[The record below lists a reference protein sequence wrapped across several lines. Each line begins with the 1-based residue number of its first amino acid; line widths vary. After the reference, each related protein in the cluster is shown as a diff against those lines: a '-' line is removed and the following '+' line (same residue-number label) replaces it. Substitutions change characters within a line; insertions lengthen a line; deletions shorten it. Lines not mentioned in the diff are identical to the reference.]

1 MYHSHVQFYL
11 LTHQEEDFDT
21 IRALPPLE
29 AFTHDFFVSGGI
41 QSERLGRADVI
52 LADLRGREAEGAL
65 AALTAGM
72 GENAQ
77 LILLAEHG
85 QAEALGDALDR
96 AWDIWRLPMTER
108 ELRFRFLRWQREY
121 KRIKDAWQTSHFLE
135 ETINHIPNLIWYKT
149 KDGVHEKVNDSF
161 CLTVNKTKAQ
171 VEGQRH
177 AYIWDVEQDDPVCI
191 ESERVV
197 MTSKRTC
204 VSEETVKTGGGT
216 KLLTTYKSPLYDLD
230 GSVMGTVGVAIDV
243 TQERTYEQEIVKKNQ
258 ALETLFATLDC
269 GILCHTVDGTQI
281 LSVNRAAL
289 NLLGYASQA
298 EMEQAGFHMVADS
311 VLDEDKNLL
320 CQSIRSLKTV
330 GDTVNVEYRVG
341 HKSGDILHIMGSIK
355 LMEENG
361 RMFYQRFLV
370 DCTKQKLQAKREEK
384 RHLELIHALSVD
396 YNLVCYYNLDAGS
409 GNCLRISGCP
419 YGVLDSLFS
428 GESAMDESLAGYID
442 SCVYA
447 EDRELMR
454 RALSREHLRQA
465 LEEDGVVYAN
475 YRTACNGETRY
486 FQMKAVQAGAWDE
499 SRDIVLGFRSVDQE
513 TRREMEKKNLLESAL
528 AQANRAN
535 EAKSLFLSNMSHD
548 IRTPMNAII
557 GFTTLAASH
566 IDNRDQVEMY
576 LQKIKTSGS
585 HLLSLINDILDM
597 SHIES
602 GKIQLEEK
610 RYSLPQIF
618 QDLRNMVQGD
628 VQAKN
633 LELHIDKAG
642 ILNEDIYCDR
652 LRLNQVFLNLLSN
665 AIKYTP
671 SGGSIHILMTER
683 PAAQGRASYEFQV
696 RDTGIGMSQE
706 FLSHIFEPFE
716 RERNSTF
723 SGIQGTG
730 LGMAITKNIV
740 DMMGGTISVESR
752 QGEGTVV
759 TVSFPFRVDAGE
771 SVQPLPEWAG
781 KRALVVAGQP
791 EDILQSLCRLGVKG
805 QALSPGALDGQWG
818 GAFDICF
825 VDWSARNGANVLR
838 AIRGRAGKAVPVV
851 VLSED
856 DWADI
861 AEEAEAAGAS
871 GYCGKPLFL
880 SQLRACLAAL
890 SKTED
895 AAQKG
900 EEPEERPLRSG
911 RILLTEDN
919 LLNQEIATAILEEA
933 GFQVEVAD
941 NGAAAVEMV
950 RRSEPGYYQ
959 LVLMDI
965 QMPVMNGYQAAEAI
979 RALGDPLLSAI
990 PIVAMTANAFEEDK
1004 QEALH
1009 HGMNGHIAKPI
1020 DVNVLFAT
1028 LDGILER
1035 QAFSSG

>member
-1 MYHSHVQFYL
+1 MYHCHVQFYL
-11 LTHQEEDFDT
+11 LTHQEKDFNA
-21 IRALPPLE
+21 IRAMPPLD
-29 AFTHDFFVSGGI
+29 AFTHDFFVSGSV
-41 QSERLGRADVI
+41 QSQRLELADVI
-52 LADLRGREAEGAL
+52 LADLRGQEAEEVL
-65 AALTAGM
+65 AALSAGA
-72 GENAQ
+72 GKDAQ
-77 LILLAEHG
+77 LILLAEYG
-85 QAEALGDALDR
+85 QAEALGDALER

-108 ELRFRFLRWQREY
+108 ELRLHFLHWQREY
-121 KRIKDAWQTSHFLE
+121 RQAKDAWQTNHFLE

-149 KDGVHEKVNDSF
+149 KDGIHEKVNDSF
-161 CLTVNKTKAQ
+161 CLTVNKTKEQ
-171 VEGQRH
+171 VEGQGH
-177 AYIWDVEQDDPVCI
+177 AYIWDVEQDDPACI

-197 MTSKRTC
+197 MTSRRTC
-204 VSEETVKTGGGT
+204 ISEESVMTGDGAQ
-216 KLLTTYKSPLYDLD
+216 LLTTYKSPLYDLD

-243 TQERTYEQEIVKKNQ
+243 TQERAYEQEIVMKNQ

-269 GILCHTVDGTQI
+269 GILCHTVDGAQI
-281 LSVNRAAL
+281 LSINRAAL
-289 NLLGYASQA
+289 NLLGYASQS
-298 EMEQAGFHMVADS
+298 EMEKAGFHMVADS
-311 VLDEDKNLL
+311 VLDEDKVAL

-341 HKSGDILHIMGSIK
+341 HRSGDILHIMGSIK

-361 RMFYQRFLV
+361 RLFYQRFLL
-370 DCTKQKLQAKREEK
+370 DCTEQKLQAKREEK
-384 RHLELIHALSVD
+384 HHLGLIHALSVD
-396 YNLVCYYNLDAGS
+396 YNLVCYYNLDTGE
-409 GNCLRISGCP
+409 GNCLRISDCP
-419 YGVLDSLFS
+419 YRVLDSLFS
-428 GESAMDESLAGYID
+428 GESTMDESMAGYVD

-454 RALSREHLRQA
+454 QALSREHLRQG
-465 LEEDGVVYAN
+465 LEEDDVVYAN

-486 FQMKAVQAGAWDE
+486 FQMKAVRAGAWDE

-513 TRREMEKKNLLESAL
+513 TRREMEKKNLLENAL

-557 GFTTLAASH
+557 GFTALAASR
-566 IDNRDQVEMY
+566 IDNRDQVELY
-576 LQKIKTSGS
+576 LQKIMTSGN

-602 GKIQLEEK
+602 GKIRLEEK
-610 RYSLPQIF
+610 RYSLPEII

-633 LELHIDKAG
+633 LELHIDKID

-652 LRLNQVFLNLLSN
+652 LRLNQVLLNLLSN

-671 SGGSIHILMTER
+671 SGGSIHILMLER
-683 PAAQGRASYEFQV
+683 PAAQGRSSYEFQV
-696 RDTGIGMSQE
+696 RDTGIGMTQE

-752 QGEGTVV
+752 QGDGTVV
-759 TVSFPFRVDAGE
+759 TVCFPFRVDAGE
-771 SVQPLPEWAG
+771 TVRPLPEWVG
-781 KRALVVAGQP
+781 KRALVFSSQPESLLKSLRRLDIKGRALPPETPAGQWD
-791 EDILQSLCRLGVKG
+791 EG
-805 QALSPGALDGQWG
+805 
-818 GAFDICF
+818 FDIYF
-825 VDWSARNGANVLR
+825 ADWSARDGAKLLR
-838 AIRGRAGKAVPVV
+838 TIRGHVGERAPVV
-851 VLSED
+851 VLSET

-861 AEEAEAAGAS
+861 AEEAGAAGAS
-871 GYCGKPLFL
+871 GYCGKPLFM
-880 SQLRACLAAL
+880 SRLRACLASL
-890 SKTED
+890 SGSED
-895 AAQKG
+895 GTKKR
-900 EEPEERPLRSG
+900 EEPKERLLRSG

-933 GFQVEVAD
+933 GFQIEVAD
-941 NGAAAVEMV
+941 NGAAAVEML

-965 QMPVMNGYQAAEAI
+965 QMPVMNGYQATEAI
-979 RALGDPLLSAI
+979 RALEDPVLSAI
-990 PIVAMTANAFEEDK
+990 PVVAMTANAFEEDK
-1004 QEALH
+1004 QEALR

-1020 DVNVLFAT
+1020 DVNVLFST
-1028 LDGILER
+1028 LDGML
-1035 QAFSSG
+1035 G